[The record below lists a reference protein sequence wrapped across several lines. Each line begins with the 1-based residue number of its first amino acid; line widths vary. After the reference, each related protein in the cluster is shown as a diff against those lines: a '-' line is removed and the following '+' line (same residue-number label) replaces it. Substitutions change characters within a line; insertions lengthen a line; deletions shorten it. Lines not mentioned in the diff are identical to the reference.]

1 MTTLQITHSYG
12 FFSCCSMRLH
22 QIVEYFNKNNV
33 CPSFVDS
40 SEQFKWYKPEGETRD
55 ITHDYFNKDIEN
67 NFVVPFNG
75 FIDYIQQYQ
84 YIDYKKLDYKYLTP
98 LLKKYFSPSLEILQ
112 IIASMEE
119 KYNLCDQY
127 NNICVLFHR
136 GNDKATETMICPYEH
151 TFYNARLIKKKNPR
165 VRFLIQ
171 SDETEFIQK
180 ALEQF
185 PGSIVF
191 NDEIRH
197 MNKNEKRTVDFDVRN
212 DIFEFSKKYLSITI
226 IMSKCRYIICGAG
239 NCSIWIMLYRGNAN
253 NIIQYLN
260 GKMLVNCAS

>member
-1 MTTLQITHSYG
+1 MSTLLVTHSYG

-22 QIVEYFNKNNV
+22 QIVEYFNKNQG
-33 CPSFVDS
+33 CPGTVDS
-40 SEQFKWYKPEGETRD
+40 SEQFKWYNPEGETRD
-55 ITHDYFNKDIEN
+55 ITHDYFNKDLEDKLVIPFTS
-67 NFVVPFNG
+67 FVN
-75 FIDYIQQYQ
+75 YIQQYQ
-84 YIDYKKLDYKYLTP
+84 YTDYKNIDYKLLAP
-98 LLKKYFSPSLEILQ
+98 LLKKYFTPSTNVQEI
-112 IIASMEE
+112 IVKIEK
-119 KYNLCDQY
+119 KYNLLEQY

-136 GNDKATETMICPYEH
+136 GNDKATETMVCPYER
-151 TFYNARLIKKKNPR
+151 TFYNARLIKKKNPG

-197 MNKNEKRTVDFDVRN
+197 MNKNESRTIDFDLRDN
-212 DIFEFSKKYLSITI
+212 IFDFSKKYLAITI
-226 IMSKCRYIICGAG
+226 IMSKCKYIICSAG

-260 GKMLVNCAS
+260 GKMFVNCEV

>member
-1 MTTLQITHSYG
+1 MSILLIKHNYG
-12 FFSCCSMRLH
+12 LFSCCSVRLH
-22 QIVEYFNKNNV
+22 KIVDYFNKNKV
-33 CPSFVDS
+33 CPDIVNS

-55 ITHDYFNKDIEN
+55 ITHDYFNKDLED
-67 NFVVPFNG
+67 NFAVPFTG
-75 FIDYIQQYQ
+75 FVNYIQQYQ
-84 YIDYKKLDYKYLTP
+84 FIDYKQIDYNSIIP
-98 LLKKYFSPSLEILQ
+98 FLKKYFSPSLEIQQ
-112 IIASMEE
+112 IINTMEQ
-119 KYNLCDQY
+119 KYNLPEQY

-151 TFYNARLIKKKNPR
+151 TFYNARVIKKKNPGI
-165 VRFLIQ
+165 RFLIQ

-180 ALEQF
+180 AQEQF

-197 MNKNEKRTVDFDVRN
+197 MNKNEIRTVDYDVREN
-212 DIFEFSKKYLSITI
+212 IFEFSKKYLAITI
-226 IMSKCRYIICGAG
+226 IMSKCKYIICGTG

-260 GKMLVNCAS
+260 GKMLVNLIN

>member
-84 YIDYKKLDYKYLTP
+84 YIDYK
-98 LLKKYFSPSLEILQ
+98 
-112 IIASMEE
+112 
-119 KYNLCDQY
+119 
-127 NNICVLFHR
+127 
-136 GNDKATETMICPYEH
+136 KATETMICPYEH